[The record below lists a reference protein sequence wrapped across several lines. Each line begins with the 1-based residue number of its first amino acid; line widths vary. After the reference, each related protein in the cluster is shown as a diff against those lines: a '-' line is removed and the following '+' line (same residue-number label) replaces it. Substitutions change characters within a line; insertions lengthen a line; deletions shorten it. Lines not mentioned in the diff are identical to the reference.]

1 MVPWLVYISWSI
13 ALKNFWVNSALYCFH
28 YTVFQGHE
36 SSINNKRAKDN
47 YSKMAHCGKIEF
59 IFAYFKSCSYNDFY
73 ISTKITWEFLEWYF
87 SWSASNWEKSHRRS
101 FDIEIFSFLYE
112 PNQRQVKKLRRNIKS
127 LQLSYEI
134 LKKKQFSD

>member
-1 MVPWLVYISWSI
+1 MNLETNLYTMVPWLVYISWSI

-87 SWSASNWEKSHRRS
+87 SWSASNWEKSHRRV
-101 FDIEIFSFLYE
+101 FNVEIFSFLYE
-112 PNQRQVKKLRRNIKS
+112 PNQRQVKKI
-127 LQLSYEI
+127 E
-134 LKKKQFSD
+134 KKHEKPPT